1 MKTKDLFNL
10 VKKWLKKTMW
20 GKKLQSSKQKRGNEI
35 KKNKNCKNKNWR
47 KPFEVKNFNK
57 VKKKNEINPLMS
69 K

>member
-35 KKNKNCKNKNWR
+35 KKNENKNWR
-47 KPFEVKNFNK
+47 KPFK
-57 VKKKNEINPLMS
+57 VKTSTK
-69 K
+69 